1 MKTVE
6 LSFLGTGT
14 SHGVPVVGCSC
25 EVCRSSDPRDKRLRT
40 AAMLAVEG
48 KHLVI
53 DIGPDFR
60 QQMLRAAP
68 PRLDGILITHEHN
81 DHVVGL
87 DDVRPFNYIQREDM
101 PVYCTAPVG
110 AELKRRFSYAFDED
124 PYPGAPVIRFHTIQ
138 KEVPFEAAGVAV
150 TPIGILHG
158 TLPILGFRVHD
169 VAYLTDVRYIEEEEL
184 LKLQNLDVLVISAL
198 FHSPEHHS
206 HLTVPQALSLIER
219 IGPRRAYLTHMS
231 HRVGLHREL
240 AAMLPAGVMPAYDG
254 LKVVSEG

>member
-101 PVYCTAPVG
+101 PV
-110 AELKRRFSYAFDED
+110 
-124 PYPGAPVIRFHTIQ
+124 
-138 KEVPFEAAGVAV
+138 
-150 TPIGILHG
+150 
-158 TLPILGFRVHD
+158 
-169 VAYLTDVRYIEEEEL
+169 
-184 LKLQNLDVLVISAL
+184 
-198 FHSPEHHS
+198 
-206 HLTVPQALSLIER
+206 
-219 IGPRRAYLTHMS
+219 
-231 HRVGLHREL
+231 
-240 AAMLPAGVMPAYDG
+240 
-254 LKVVSEG
+254 